1 MLNQQPQ
8 PTHQYANLTED
19 ELRQAFLAA
28 SNGSNLDAN
37 RFFNQFKYKNDLF
50 AGNAAAA
57 LNQGLDL
64 LNRCH
69 SIDETAFA
77 RIHKGTAYYWI
88 GIAAFLVHEI
98 ELATFFFD
106 ASVAEDIRAGADPIN
121 NPTPSIRFILIDGE
135 APAQAARN
143 LVQVMQARTEE
154 LIENYNNRPGR
165 IAGAVPLT
173 IADVRERFLKPAIT
187 PGRENLRS
195 SATTFISFNME
206 WDFRNL
212 LFDISPIQG
221 TAEPFFLHLFKG
233 CVLFESLL
241 KGKLINPP
249 PLNSPLGDSLK
260 YLHNELGIPD
270 NLNIGKTDFPTIIAD
285 LAGADDSIQTAIQF
299 TGRIRN
305 TLGHNLGWVV
315 SLDKASYHRL
325 FRMVSSSCL
334 HAIFCL
340 YQ

>member
-8 PTHQYANLTED
+8 PTHQYANLTEN

-28 SNGSNLDAN
+28 ANGNHQDAI

-69 SIDETAFA
+69 SIDPPAFA
-77 RIHKGTAYYWI
+77 KIHKGSAYYWI

-106 ASVAEDIRAGADPIN
+106 AAMAEDIRAGAHPVH
-121 NPTPSIRFILIDGE
+121 NPTPAIRFILIEGDPPE
-135 APAQAARN
+135 QAARQ
-143 LVQVMQARTEE
+143 LVQVTQARTEE
-154 LIENYNNRPGR
+154 LIANYNARPGHL
-165 IAGAVPLT
+165 AGVAPLT
-173 IADVRERFLKPAIT
+173 IADIRERFLKPAIS
-187 PGRENLRS
+187 PGRENLRL

-212 LFDISPIQG
+212 LFDIRSIQG

-241 KGKLINPP
+241 KGNTINTPP
-249 PLNSPLGDSLK
+249 INSTLGNALRHL
-260 YLHNELGIPD
+260 YAELGIPA
-270 NLNIGKTDFPTIIAD
+270 NLNIGNTDFPTIIAD
-285 LAGADDSIQTAIQF
+285 LAGADDSIYKQQF
-299 TGRIRN
+299 NLQDESGIR
-305 TLGHNLGWVV
+305 
-315 SLDKASYHRL
+315 LDTILDGLCR
-325 FRMVSSSCL
+325 
-334 HAIFCL
+334 
-340 YQ
+340 

>member
-8 PTHQYANLTED
+8 STHQYANLTED
-19 ELRQAFLAA
+19 ELRQAFLIAA
-28 SNGSNLDAN
+28 NGSNLDAN

-69 SIDETAFA
+69 SIDEAAFA
-77 RIHKGTAYYWI
+77 HIHKGTAYYWI

-106 ASVAEDIRAGADPIN
+106 ASVAEDIRAGADPVH

-135 APAQAARN
+135 PLEQAARN
-143 LVQVMQARTEE
+143 LVQVTQARIEE
-154 LIENYNNRPGR
+154 LIANYNARPGR
-165 IAGAVPLT
+165 IAGVAPLT
-173 IADVRERFLKPAIT
+173 ISDVRERFLRPAIT

-212 LFDISPIQG
+212 LFDIRPTQG

-241 KGKLINPP
+241 KGNTVKTPP
-249 PLNSPLGDSLK
+249 VTVPLGNALQL
-260 YLHNELGIPD
+260 LHNELGIQN
-270 NLNIGKTDFPTIIAD
+270 NLSIGNTDLPTIIAD

-315 SLDKASYHRL
+315 PLDKATYHRL

-334 HAIFCL
+334 HAISCL
-340 YQ
+340 YP